1 LRSNNLPLQSN
12 NLPLRGLLVAFLGL
26 SAILGLLA
34 VGCSSENPQS
44 ATPATIP
51 PVSAD
56 VSPVLPPVLSVT
68 LATTTPGEPPPPS
81 VLVGAVMSKTGWLQ
95 VVDAAAL
102 AAIQAQVEIVN
113 EAGGING
120 LPLRLEVID
129 IASDLNES
137 FQGGKRM
144 AGDQA
149 AAVFVSC
156 DQEFALPAVQET
168 LNSIVTVI
176 PCPVSQWWQRDN
188 VFTFGVSPATE
199 GRALAAQVQNT
210 QARSAVVFSDRD
222 SGFSEDVCQQ
232 FVQTFQGSGG
242 MVRQVVPISF
252 ASSPSQFRTVVQQSS
267 LAQVDV
273 VVICSVLPTGRNLY
287 NAIRSQGILTP
298 VVANSQLEGD
308 WMEADRRQGA
318 IGVLSYGSV
327 WGDDPA
333 EAVNRLIQRIRQ
345 NEPDLRLNGTA
356 IAAADAL
363 MAFVVAARQVA
374 ASSPDFQATGKL
386 DNVELRRAI
395 QSLENV
401 ELVSG
406 FVSVDGDSNIVAS
419 RPMRVVEAANNVPPR
434 TIAIVQAR

>member
-1 LRSNNLPLQSN
+1 
-12 NLPLRGLLVAFLGL
+12 
-26 SAILGLLA
+26 
-34 VGCSSENPQS
+34 
-44 ATPATIP
+44 
-51 PVSAD
+51 
-56 VSPVLPPVLSVT
+56 
-68 LATTTPGEPPPPS
+68 
-81 VLVGAVMSKTGWLQ
+81 MSKTGWLQ

-333 EAVNRLIQRIRQ
+333 EAVNRLIAAKQPGSIINISSISGRRPAHKIGGYAASKAAVEHLTHSFALELARYNIRV
-345 NEPDLRLNGTA
+345 NA
-356 IAAADAL
+356 IAPGYFRTDMNAEMIDSEVGEV
-363 MAFVVAARQVA
+363 MRKRITMRRYGQYH
-374 ASSPDFQATGKL
+374 DL
-386 DNVELRRAI
+386 D
-395 QSLENV
+395 
-401 ELVSG
+401 
-406 FVSVDGDSNIVAS
+406 
-419 RPMRVVEAANNVPPR
+419 
-434 TIAIVQAR
+434 